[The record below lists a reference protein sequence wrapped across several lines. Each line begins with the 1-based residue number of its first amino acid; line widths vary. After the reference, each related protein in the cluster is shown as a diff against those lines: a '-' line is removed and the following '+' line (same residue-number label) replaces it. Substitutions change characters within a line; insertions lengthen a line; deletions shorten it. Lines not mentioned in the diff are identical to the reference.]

1 MVPRAPRG
9 KAMPRASGWLTPAG
23 SPATLDLTRD
33 PAGAPL
39 QDRFRHAFEYSD
51 CWVDDARLVV
61 LNARDAADHGAQ
73 VFTHTACESAQR
85 VGDRWQARLRRAD
98 GSAIEVSASC
108 LVNAAGPWAA
118 QFLKD
123 AVAKPTGKA
132 LRLVKGSHIVVKK
145 MFDHPYAYIFQNP
158 DGRIVFAIDYEQ
170 DFTLVGTTDL
180 EYTGDTNHVAIDQSE
195 IDYLCELTARYFR
208 KPLQPSDVVWSYSG
222 VRPLLD
228 VMGRAVFH
236 LGGLGCGHAMKC
248 INNCITAIT
257 LANTA
262 EGLVAGKRY
271 GLDPKVMVDV
281 LNESTGGS
289 WITQTHFN
297 QRVFNRA
304 FDDPFKLELML
315 KDVGIAVELARE
327 HRILVSIEDG
337 VRSGGVGSAIADARS
352 FSFQ

>member
-1 MVPRAPRG
+1 MGIDIGFIGLGVMGAPMATHLARAGHRLTLLDAQEGVARDLAARLGAPAQAVRTPREVAQHSDVIITMLPNGQVVQQVVLGEEGVLHGLRPG
-9 KAMPRASGWLTPAG
+9 ALLLDTSSCEPWLTEQTARALAG
-23 SPATLDLTRD
+23 RGATMVDA
-33 PAGAPL
+33 PVSGA
-39 QDRFRHAFEYSD
+39 A
-51 CWVDDARLVV
+51 W
-61 LNARDAADHGAQ
+61 GAQ
-73 VFTHTACESAQR
+73 DAKLVFM
-85 VGDRWQARLRRAD
+85 VGGADADVAR
-98 GSAIEVSASC
+98 
-108 LVNAAGPWAA
+108 
-118 QFLKD
+118 
-123 AVAKPTGKA
+123 
-132 LRLVKGSHIVVKK
+132 
-145 MFDHPYAYIFQNP
+145 
-158 DGRIVFAIDYEQ
+158 
-170 DFTLVGTTDL
+170 
-180 EYTGDTNHVAIDQSE
+180 
-195 IDYLCELTARYFR
+195 
-208 KPLQPSDVVWSYSG
+208 

-327 HRILVSIEDG
+327 TASAVPIWGLGQQLWRMADRAAGPGASVSELVRWVENQ
-337 VRSGGVGSAIADARS
+337 SGTELTPGAEPRQAARGGAA
-352 FSFQ
+352 